1 MSLLSDQMVDCYFM
15 VKTKEPD
22 GYGGTIDTYTEGTEI
37 KAAIV
42 LDSSLQ
48 ARIASKDGFKDLYTI
63 ITSKGTTLAFND
75 VIKRKSDSRMFR
87 VKSDGTDKK
96 TPNSASLDMRAVS
109 AELFI
114 E

>member
-1 MSLLSDQMVDCYFM
+1 MSLLSDQMVECIYM

-22 GYGGTIDTYTEGTEI
+22 GYGGHIDTYTEGTEL

-63 ITSKGTTLAFND
+63 ITSKGTQLEFND
-75 VIKRKSDSRMFR
+75 VIKRKSDNRMFR

-96 TPNSASLDMRAVS
+96 TPTSASLDMRAVS
-109 AELFI
+109 AELFTP
-114 E
+114 